1 MLSCTQ
7 TGHFTIGAEMVAG
20 AMATFEYSCERH
32 GGFEI
37 VLPMG
42 QAQPTAPCPECAGV
56 ARRRFRAPMLSLA
69 PRRLV
74 AAIDRAEQS
83 REQPSVVTAVPPRAG
98 PRGGAPPT
106 PPRGPQ
112 RLPRP

>member
-1 MLSCTQ
+1 MLSPTQ
-7 TGHFTIGAEMVAG
+7 NGHFTIGVEVVAG
-20 AMATFEYSCERH
+20 AMATFEYSCDRH

-42 QAQPTAPCPECAGV
+42 QAQPTAPCPECAGI
-56 ARRRFRAPMLSLA
+56 ARRRFCAPMLSLA

-74 AAIDRAEQS
+74 AAIDRAERSQ
-83 REQPSVVTAVPPRAG
+83 EQPAVVTAVPPRPAI
-98 PRGGAPPT
+98 RGGARARV
-106 PPRGPQ
+106 PRGPQ